1 MGGGSGKEK
10 LRKYWQANDLKGQ
23 QAREQKAQGAPT
35 VLEKRAAP
43 SCTKGNDPDQHCF
56 EIGLA

>member
-23 QAREQKAQGAPT
+23 QASKQNAQGAPA
-35 VLEKRAAP
+35 EAEAPADPSRA
-43 SCTKGNDPDQHCF
+43 KGEDC
-56 EIGLA
+56 

>member
-23 QAREQKAQGAPT
+23 QACKQNAQGGSAEASADPS
-35 VLEKRAAP
+35 RA
-43 SCTKGNDPDQHCF
+43 KGEDC
-56 EIGLA
+56 